1 MQGGVLAATGAAAV
15 EALEADIEA
24 VGVVLSETDLGLGQ
38 TTTCSLERMILLTI
52 ESKHWVQSSR

>member
-1 MQGGVLAATGAAAV
+1 VEGAVQGGVLAATGAAAV

-38 TTTCSLERMILLTI
+38 TTTCMVLRG
-52 ESKHWVQSSR
+52 

>member
-1 MQGGVLAATGAAAV
+1 MLSVACATAV

-24 VGVVLSETDLGLGQ
+24 VGVVLS
-38 TTTCSLERMILLTI
+38 RMRQDQLIDEMKWFAKKMFLTI